1 MPPDLQSQL
10 ERFLA
15 GRLPDADGV
24 RVLALERNM
33 EGFSQECFSFDAE
46 IRRGERRE
54 LRSYVLKR
62 EPLTGLL
69 EPYDLEPEFK
79 VLHALSDQALLS
91 PPTPWFSDDPALLER
106 PFYVMEKLPGEVPLP
121 VEGPDGDGPFSEGQ
135 RRALAPQVAQA
146 LAKLHAVG
154 WREHGLGFL
163 GAPEPGRA
171 AAERELARWEERIER
186 AGFPMAPVLA
196 ESLAWLRANVPATDE
211 ITLVHGDY
219 RLGNFLVELEPD
231 DAQAHGHPR
240 LGDGAPGRPP
250 RGSGLVQLAAVARRN
265 AQRGHDAVAGG
276 VRGRLCGRLE
286 ARDRSRPHGLL
297 RDPLRGQDE
306 RHHAHGHPRLPGRAH
321 GRAAHGRLRP
331 SAALPPRAPRGVA
344 RMALGG
350 LTMYITLE
358 RLIDGCIHTLRDD
371 VMPEVGTR
379 VARGQVWAVIDILQ
393 NMRNR
398 IEEKAELSEAE
409 SASAEQA
416 LAQLVAALRD
426 AGAGSDAAA
435 LERACADAPA
445 GPPAER
451 TLALR
456 AALVQAVDALYA
468 LPSRDAL
475 PEAAR
480 AALGA
485 HLGPQAVRNVLP
497 LTRSKLNEISK
508 G

>member
-10 ERFLA
+10 ERFLDE
-15 GRLPDADGV
+15 RLPDADGV

-46 IRRGERRE
+46 LRRGERRE

-106 PFYVMEKLPGEVPLP
+106 PFYVMEKLSGEVPLP

-135 RRALAPQVAQA
+135 RRALAPQVTQT

-231 DAQAHGHPR
+231 EAKLTGILDWEMVH
-240 LGDGAPGRPP
+240 LGDPLEDLAWCSSPLW
-250 RGSGLVQLAAVARRN
+250 RGGTPNVGTMLSPEEFADAYAAASKR
-265 AQRGHDAVAGG
+265 AI
-276 VRGRLCGRLE
+276 
-286 ARDRSRPHGLL
+286 
-297 RDPLRGQDE
+297 DP
-306 RHHAHGHPRLPGRAH
+306 
-321 GRAAHGRLRP
+321 
-331 SAALPPRAPRGVA
+331 A
-344 RMALGG
+344 RMAFYETLSVVKMSAIM
-350 LTMYITLE
+350 LTGI
-358 RLIDGCIHTLRDD
+358 RGFQDGRTDELRMAVFDHQLPFLHALLA
-371 VMPEVGTR
+371 VS
-379 VARGQVWAVIDILQ
+379 RGW
-393 NMRNR
+393 
-398 IEEKAELSEAE
+398 LSG
-409 SASAEQA
+409 
-416 LAQLVAALRD
+416 V
-426 AGAGSDAAA
+426 
-435 LERACADAPA
+435 
-445 GPPAER
+445 
-451 TLALR
+451 
-456 AALVQAVDALYA
+456 
-468 LPSRDAL
+468 
-475 PEAAR
+475 
-480 AALGA
+480 
-485 HLGPQAVRNVLP
+485 
-497 LTRSKLNEISK
+497 
-508 G
+508 